1 VEMLMEGR
9 LFHSIIDTVNEDS
22 EEMPRT
28 RGKTGI
34 FFLSSTEL

>member
-22 EEMPRT
+22 KEVLWT
-28 RGKTGI
+28 RDKTRI
-34 FFLSSTEL
+34 FFLSSTE